1 MNHPL
6 DPLLEKE
13 ERALVLL
20 SGGIDSAAALAW
32 SKQTYP
38 DVVAITFQYYLRPF
52 RERLSVFRLLQI
64 FRAPLIEVPAQFL
77 REAADL
83 PQPLDAEVPE
93 GYVANRNMIF
103 YSIACYYAETKECDT
118 IVGGHIGIDSEA
130 FPDASRDFFQR
141 FADLANHALLRRKIK
156 IELPF
161 AENNK
166 AEVIKNAIAWGVPLE
181 STWSCYWDT
190 TQPCGKCISC
200 VERAEAFASVGVKD
214 PLLAK

>member
-1 MNHPL
+1 MT
-6 DPLLEKE
+6 
-13 ERALVLL
+13 RALVLL

-32 SKQTYP
+32 SKQNYS
-38 DVVAITFQYYLRPF
+38 DVIALTFQYYLRPF
-52 RERLSVFRLLQI
+52 HERLSVFRLLQF

-83 PQPLDAEVPE
+83 PQPLNTDVPE
-93 GYVANRNMIF
+93 GYIPNRNMIF

-141 FADLANHALLRRKIK
+141 FSDLANHALLTRKIK

-161 AENNK
+161 AKSTK
-166 AEVIKNAIAWGVPLE
+166 AEVIKNAMDWGVPIRINLE
-181 STWSCYWDT
+181 LLLGCY
-190 TQPCGKCISC
+190 
-200 VERAEAFASVGVKD
+200 EAMRKMCQ
-214 PLLAK
+214 LH